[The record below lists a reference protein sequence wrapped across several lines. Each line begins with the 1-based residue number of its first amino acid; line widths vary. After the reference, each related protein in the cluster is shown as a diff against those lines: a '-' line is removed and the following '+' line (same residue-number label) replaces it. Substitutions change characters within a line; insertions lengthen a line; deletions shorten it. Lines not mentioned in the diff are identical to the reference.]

1 MNSLLFLL
9 VGAGVMVLVTIQ
21 NNSKVHSVLKKHH
34 GQVGYLPKAIS
45 MLAITAQIPE
55 LIKVLEHVSLIHVV
69 TSLFLLA
76 ILVAT
81 KSGTES
87 ELR

>member
-1 MNSLLFLL
+1 MNSLLFLM
-9 VGAGVMVLVTIQ
+9 VGAGVVVLVAVK
-21 NNSKVHSVLKKHH
+21 NNTEVHSLLKKHSKK
-34 GQVGYLPKAIS
+34 VGYLPKAIS

-55 LIKVLEHVSLIHVV
+55 LAKVLEHVSLIHVA

-87 ELR
+87 ELH

>member
-1 MNSLLFLL
+1 MNSLLFPM
-9 VGAGVMVLVTIQ
+9 VGAGVVALVAVKNTHQ
-21 NNSKVHSVLKKHH
+21 VHGLMKKHSH
-34 GQVGYLPKAIS
+34 TVGYLPKAIS

-55 LIKVLEHVSLIHVV
+55 LIKVLEHVSLVNVV

-87 ELR
+87 ELH

>member
-1 MNSLLFLL
+1 MNTLLFLM
-9 VGAGVMVLVTIQ
+9 VGAAVLVLVSVK
-21 NNSKVHSVLKKHH
+21 NNTRVGNVLKKHS
-34 GQVGYLPKAIS
+34 QVGYLPKAIS

-87 ELR
+87 ELH